1 LNSAKNT
8 HLIADSFQGP
18 KCEAAADCETTIHIV
33 QSAWLDACAKQMRW
47 VDEKPFSLLPVH
59 AEEPIRP
66 ALMDAI
72 QERLSENDPLLQIKN
87 CIFSGCQFCLL
98 GFSSDEVIEL
108 GRLIRR
114 GLGTI
119 HWQLQEGVSH
129 VIFKDHQVDAE
140 AMRYVKLVRTRF
152 VVAS

>member
-1 LNSAKNT
+1 
-8 HLIADSFQGP
+8 
-18 KCEAAADCETTIHIV
+18 
-33 QSAWLDACAKQMRW
+33 MRW
-47 VDEKPFSLLPVH
+47 VDEKPFSLLSVH

-72 QERLSENDPLLQIKN
+72 QERLSENDSLLQGKN
-87 CIFSGCQFCLL
+87 FWIFSGCQFCLL
-98 GFSSDEVIEL
+98 GFSSDEAIEL

-129 VIFKDHQVDAE
+129 VIVKDHQVDAE
-140 AMRYVKLVRTRF
+140 AMRYVELVRIWFRGGKLTCLP
-152 VVAS
+152 VVSLFCLIHCVSFKWTTP